1 MILFG
6 LLALILFYIFKV
18 RGTEVRSTKQTFS
31 DNRPPGDNWPFSH
44 AGTGPVPSEPRANR
58 TRSKAPRDYGEHG
71 IPTARCF
78 MARAG
83 DIASDDED
91 DDVSYHYERAEE
103 DRGSYHYPKDEYH
116 FYEDDDTQQEIDY
129 PEDPG
134 DDEESENYWAWGFS
148 YSDWW

>member
-1 MILFG
+1 M
-6 LLALILFYIFKV
+6 
-18 RGTEVRSTKQTFS
+18 S
-31 DNRPPGDNWPFSH
+31 DNRSPEANWGVQTAQMRHQPFFHVGTQPVPPRGRA
-44 AGTGPVPSEPRANR
+44 AGTKPQAPVNH
-58 TRSKAPRDYGEHG
+58 GGHG

-83 DIASDDED
+83 DIASNDED
-91 DDVSYHYERAEE
+91 DDDSYHYEKPEE
-103 DRGSYHYPKDEYH
+103 DSGSYHYEEDEYH

-134 DDEESENYWAWGFS
+134 DDEESENYWGWGFS